1 VVIIISN
8 FFKKYKKTIIS
19 IIIVIVLFLGLY
31 IGNVRIEKIEL
42 SIAILTLSSLTLN
55 FFNMDKD
62 KNIQEEIRKYEKL
75 WQDSSDVKRKK
86 EDLML
91 RRNNVIEEIKV
102 LAGSYKQFVELDIAN
117 SKENKK
123 GEISL
128 NLSVVNSLQ
137 RINTIID
144 VYKLVIKPDM
154 IASSQEIKAIIDSR
168 NTITYSELQTIN
180 KNVDSILLHADT
192 L

>member
-42 SIAILTLSSLTLN
+42 SIAILTLSSLILN

>member
-1 VVIIISN
+1 MIIISN

-42 SIAILTLSSLTLN
+42 SIAILTLSSLILN

>member
-1 VVIIISN
+1 MIIISN

>member
-1 VVIIISN
+1 VIIISN